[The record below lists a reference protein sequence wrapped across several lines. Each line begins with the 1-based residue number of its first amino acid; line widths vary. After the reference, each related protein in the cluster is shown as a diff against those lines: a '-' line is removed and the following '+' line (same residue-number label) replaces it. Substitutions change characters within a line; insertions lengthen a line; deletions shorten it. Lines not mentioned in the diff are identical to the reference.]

1 MTTVS
6 TYKNTKYKL
15 VFPPQVQITLFFGV
29 HKVRLAVK
37 NSRNKKFKKRKFTYI
52 QGKLLYYSTPTYSQ
66 VKFGFWSKG
75 KASFFD
81 GRFFFR
87 IIRFPVVFP
96 FHLIV

>member
-1 MTTVS
+1 MATVS
-6 TYKNTKYKL
+6 SYKNTKYKL
-15 VFPPQVQITLFFGV
+15 LVFPQVKIMLFFGV

-37 NSRNKKFKKRKFTYI
+37 NNRNNKFKNRKFTYI

-75 KASFFD
+75 KTSFFG

-96 FHLIV
+96 FH